1 MNEIERYKSQD
12 RQTAS
17 GNFYT
22 HTHTRMIGGIFRN
35 KDQERLDIVPQAAQ
49 CVKNYGVIA

>member
-17 GNFYT
+17 GLL
-22 HTHTRMIGGIFRN
+22 HTHTRIGGIFRN
-35 KDQERLDIVPQAAQ
+35 KDQERIDIVPQAAQ